1 MGSEPVL
8 VARVVPDVA
17 GIDKAFDYV
26 IPPRW
31 ATTVSIG
38 SLVRVDLNGRR
49 IGGWV
54 VGLGADPPAGIQLR
68 AVAKVSSAGP
78 SAEVIELAEWA
89 AHRWSGRLATLLKT
103 ASPDRM
109 VPVIPRAP
117 DGADPALDGV
127 EEFAAAAFGRPGVT
141 LVRLPPGADVHAFV
155 LAAAATGDAVIVTPS
170 VGEARHHGA
179 TLRRNGGRVYLAG
192 RDFSQAA
199 TAGSVI
205 GARSGVWARVRKLSA
220 VLVIDE
226 HDEGLQEE
234 RNPTWHARDVAI
246 ERARRAGVP
255 CVLVSPAP
263 SLSALAVADHLISPS
278 RADERRGWPT
288 TRVVDRRK
296 EDPARGSL
304 FSPQLVDLVRSGRRV
319 LCILNRKGRARMLA
333 CAMCGELARTG
344 DGTGLMS
351 EIEGALQHEATG
363 ETRPL
368 VCAVCGATKL
378 KRIRLGISRAAEELS
393 SLVGEPVAEVS
404 ASAEGLPP
412 NRVLVGTE
420 ALLHRAAAADAV
432 AFLDFDQELLAARY
446 RAGEQAM
453 ALLVRAARLVGG
465 KQKGSQSEILIQT
478 RLPDHRV
485 VRAAVRA
492 DPGEFAAEEAAI
504 RRAAGFPP
512 FGALAE
518 ISGAPAAQFVEPL
531 QSRLDVDVLGP
542 RADGRY
548 LLRTENADHLAE
560 VLASAVRPKG
570 RLRVAVDPP
579 RV

>member
-1 MGSEPVL
+1 LGSEPVL